1 MYTAMDVYQAPQ
13 MKNWRNIIVDS
24 LVRITAS
31 RCRYREFL
39 RQSHDDMRPRRQDD
53 VRILGL
59 RCDAS
64 ARRSADHAADDR
76 ALLVAAEHAPQ
87 HGAGDGTRPYLGSVT
102 SRNAA
107 ALVDRLEGINRA
119 LDGIRVA
126 TYTEA
131 RNGKC
136 QCALATRIRCRLDV
150 GDGAVHCG
158 SGGNYRL
165 ISGSFHIIDCP
176 SPLRLVWHCPE
187 RRN

>member
-31 RCRYREFL
+31 RCRHREFL

-59 RCDAS
+59 RRDAG

-76 ALLVAAEHAPQ
+76 ALLVAAEHPPQ
-87 HGAGDGTRPYLGSVT
+87 HGAGDGTRAYLGSVT

-136 QCALATRIRCRLDV
+136 QCALATRIWCRLDV
-150 GDGAVHCG
+150 GDGAVHGG
-158 SGGNYRL
+158 SGGNDDL
-165 ISGSFHIIDCP
+165 TSGIFHIIDDP
-176 SPLRLVWHCPE
+176 SRKRLPGLR
-187 RRN
+187 RAR

>member
-31 RCRYREFL
+31 SCRYREFL
-39 RQSHDDMRPRRQDD
+39 RQPHDDMRPRWQDD

-59 RCDAS
+59 MRHS
-64 ARRSADHAADDR
+64 GARSTAHDAADDR
-76 ALLVAAEHAPQ
+76 TLLVAAEHAAQ
-87 HGAGDGTRPYLGSVT
+87 HRAGDGAGSYLCRITR
-102 SRNAA
+102 RDAA
-107 ALVDRLEGINRA
+107 SLVNRLEGINRA

-136 QCALATRIRCRLDV
+136 QCAGRMRIRCGFDG
-150 GDGAVHCG
+150 GDGAVHGG
-158 SGGNYRL
+158 SGRNDDL
-165 ISGSFHIIDCP
+165 TSGIFHIIDD
-176 SPLRLVWHCPE
+176 SSRKGLSGLR
-187 RRN
+187 RAR